1 MNIRQIIGENVRCFR
16 YKMNW
21 SQEALGSH
29 TGLHHDYLGRLERG
43 QVNISVENLV
53 KIASVLEVAPHFL
66 LIEGRCYED

>member
-1 MNIRQIIGENVRCFR
+1 
-16 YKMNW
+16 MNW

-66 LIEGRCYED
+66 LIEGHCCTD